1 MARWRSR
8 SVRTPNATTGLGLT
22 IPALWWTGSSLPAPG
37 PPVLDVGCGTGIAA
51 RQFQA
56 AGCRVLGVE
65 PDSRM
70 ADFARPSGVEVDVAT
85 FEAWDLAG
93 RTFDAVIAGQA

>member
-1 MARWRSR
+1 M
-8 SVRTPNATTGLGLT
+8 
-22 IPALWWTGSSLPAPG
+22 
-37 PPVLDVGCGTGIAA
+37 
-51 RQFQA
+51 
-56 AGCRVLGVE
+56 LGVE